1 MEHENGNENGK
12 TTKALSPDG
21 ALPARTDGA
30 LYTGLSERTKR
41 WVIGLGATVAVINL
55 FAAWWFAYG
64 TSQSFALTDESFK
77 PFAAWIK
84 NSSAAGLS
92 KEAQYDLSARAMHIV
107 AMGKLVTNK
116 QGIILACFGAA
127 FALAAIGFSLF
138 ILGADGAFKV
148 IADAPNKAS
157 IAVTGTAPGL
167 LCFLVCGWLVTV
179 GVKHQSQLTLPPMRY
194 ETSSSPSTSHA
205 ACAHRNPSTN
215 ECE

>member
-1 MEHENGNENGK
+1 MERENDK
-12 TTKALSPDG
+12 THKAPHAG
-21 ALPARTDGA
+21 LPARTDGA
-30 LYTGLSERTKR
+30 LYTGLSEKTKR
-41 WVIGLGATVAVINL
+41 WVIGLGATVAALNL

-64 TSQSFALTDESFK
+64 TSQSFALTEESFR
-77 PFAAWIK
+77 PFAVWLKTSGA
-84 NSSAAGLS
+84 SELS

-179 GVKHQSQLTLPPMRY
+179 GVKHQSQLTLPPIRY
-194 ETSSSPSTSHA
+194 ETTSSQTASQI
-205 ACAHRNPSTN
+205 ACARRNPSTN